1 MKPIVPNLIGR
12 FGNQL
17 FIYAHARALAEQQ
30 NREFRCAPWIGQKIF
45 ELDDKPLEPGQ
56 DHELIGGY
64 CQNQQSLIYTKRDC
78 QRWFRFKQSIH
89 DVLNRWTQNA
99 TLAHIR
105 RGDYFNLGYVVV
117 SKDSYIKAA
126 SKFNELPPVFFTEE
140 CPMHSDAFEYPEVS
154 FGTDFY
160 AMSHCKVLFR
170 GNSSFSWW
178 AGTIGTAKVYSPV
191 IDGLEGGKEH
201 DCEFVEGNWPK
212 LANLPDITDLHLQP

>member
-17 FIYAHARALAEQQ
+17 FIYSHARALAEQQ

-78 QRWFRFKQSIH
+78 QRWFKFKPIIH
-89 DVLNRWTQNA
+89 DVLIDCSKHESV
-99 TLAHIR
+99 AHTR
-105 RGDYFNLGYVVV
+105 RGDYKKLGYVIV
-117 SKDSYIKAA
+117 SLSSYLSALIKFKRALDIIV
-126 SKFNELPPVFFTEE
+126 SEEHPIIEPSFIDEL
-140 CPMHSDAFEYPEVS
+140 S
-154 FGTDFY
+154 FLPDFY
-160 AMSHCKVLFR
+160 TMCMAKVLFR

-178 AGTIGTAKVYSPV
+178 AGTIGNAKVYSPV

-201 DCEFVEGNWPK
+201 DCEFMEGNWPK